1 MINESDL
8 TQRILDVGRL
18 EIAIDNIQAMSHDDY
33 ALARKNYFGASDSS
47 ILCGVNLYKT
57 LDELLKEKN
66 NKFITDEEREVGEKP
81 IVKKGYDLEP
91 IILDK
96 AEQEL
101 ERLGHL
107 GFLFKPRDMFKFKDV
122 DGLSVNYDGVFV
134 EGNRP
139 LVPVEAKLVSKY
151 GEKYYNKQVT
161 HEQAKALDMKVEG
174 TNLEQHI
181 KRKALKLGIP
191 PYYYTQV
198 QQEING
204 LDAPYGYLAAMF
216 DDSWTFKLYYIP
228 RDTYVIAAI
237 ENKCIENITKIE
249 RDTK

>member
-18 EIAIDNIQAMSHDDY
+18 EVAIDNIQAMSHDDY

-181 KRKALKLGIP
+181 KRKALKLGVP

-216 DDSWTFKLYYIP
+216 DDSWTFKLFYIP